1 MLFDTATPGTRMDNV
16 NRNPRTGN
24 KLWRKLSYAGKCL
37 PAYAWQRMTRRHR
50 QHPAHLIMA
59 LADHFEPSSIPG
71 HDMGYAP
78 PAVQDQRL
86 ETWSNEY
93 PRNFA
98 QFRDS
103 DGQPFVHTYFYPA
116 EQYDYARV
124 EKLAQLCR
132 SGWGEIEIHL
142 HHGVG
147 SPATAEGTRRQILN
161 FRDALSERH
170 GAMAYQE
177 GSNEP
182 KYIFVHGNFALA
194 NAAGGHGC
202 GVDNEIEVLAE
213 TGCYADMTYP
223 ASVFHPA
230 QVAKIN
236 ALYEC
241 ALPFRT
247 RAPHRRGRDLQVGR
261 AVSKFPIV
269 VQGPWMLDFDR
280 SSRSGIGRV
289 ENGAL
294 TRVNPPRVQ
303 RLGLWKQA
311 AITVKGRPDWVFIKL
326 HTHGMDPNDMDTV
339 LREPMQ
345 QFLRELIAGAPERG
359 EILHFVSAREMVNI
373 MLAACDG
380 REGNP
385 TQFRNYRY
393 RRGPRPSTDLLPAA
407 PPVEVRA

>member
-1 MLFDTATPGTRMDNV
+1 MDKV
-16 NRNPRTGN
+16 RTNRKTGN

-37 PAYAWQRMTRRHR
+37 PAYSWQRLTRGSSKN
-50 QHPAHLIMA
+50 PAHLIIA

-78 PAVQDQRL
+78 AEVQDQRV
-86 ETWSNEY
+86 EIWSNEY

-98 QFRDS
+98 RFRDS
-103 DGQPFVHTYFYPA
+103 DGRPFVHTYFYPA
-116 EQYDYARV
+116 EQYESARV

-147 SPATAEGTRRQILN
+147 SPATADETRRQILS

-170 GAMAYQE
+170 GALAYEQ
-177 GSNEP
+177 GSSTP

-194 NAAGGHGC
+194 NSAGGHAC
-202 GVDNEIEVLAE
+202 GVDHEMQVLAD

-223 ASVFHPA
+223 AAAFHPA

-236 ALYEC
+236 SLYEC
-241 ALPFRT
+241 ALPFAR
-247 RAPHRRGRDLQVGR
+247 RAPQRRGRGLQVGR
-261 AVSKFPIV
+261 AVSKFPII

-280 SSRSGIGRV
+280 FSRSGLGRV

-294 TRVNPPRVQ
+294 TRINPPSVR
-303 RLGLWKQA
+303 RLGLWKKA
-311 AITVKGRPDWVFIKL
+311 AITVNGRPEWVFIKL
-326 HTHGMDPNDMDTV
+326 HTHGMAPDDMDTV
-339 LREPMQ
+339 LGEPIQ
-345 QFLRELIAGAPERG
+345 HFLRELITGAPERG
-359 EILHFVSAREMVNI
+359 EILHFVSAREMINI
-373 MLAACDG
+373 ILAACDG

-385 TQFRNYRY
+385 DQFRDYRY
-393 RRGPRPSTDLLPAA
+393 RLGPRTSKDGFATV
-407 PPVEVRA
+407 PPVVVRV

>member
-1 MLFDTATPGTRMDNV
+1 MGNV
-16 NRNPRTGN
+16 TTNRRTGN
-24 KLWRKLSYAGKCL
+24 KLWRKVSYAGKCL
-37 PAYAWQRMTRRHR
+37 PAYVWQRLMRRSGNKSI
-50 QHPAHLIMA
+50 HLIIA

-78 PAVQDQRL
+78 PEVQDQRL
-86 ETWSNEY
+86 DVWCKEY
-93 PRNFA
+93 PRNFDRW
-98 QFRDS
+98 RDS
-103 DGQPFVHTYFYPA
+103 DGRPFTHTYFYPA

-132 SGWGEIEIHL
+132 RGWGEIEIHL

-147 SPATAEGTRRQILN
+147 TPATAEGTRRQLVA
-161 FRDALSERH
+161 FRDALAQQH
-170 GAMAYQE
+170 GCLAYEQA
-177 GSNEP
+177 GGGP

-194 NAAGGHGC
+194 NSAGGHAC
-202 GVDNEIEVLAE
+202 GVDGEMQILAQ

-241 ALPFRT
+241 GLPFEE
-247 RAPHRRGRDLQVGR
+247 RAPHRSGSDLRAGR
-261 AVSKFPIV
+261 AVTRFPFM
-269 VQGPWMLDFDR
+269 VQGPWMLDFDS
-280 SSRSGIGRV
+280 SSRSRFGRI

-294 TRVNPPRVQ
+294 TRVNPPSIR
-303 RLGLWKQA
+303 RLGLWKKA
-311 AITVKGRPDWVFIKL
+311 GITVQGRPEWVFIKL

-345 QFLRELIAGAPERG
+345 RFLQELIAGASGRG
-359 EILHFVSAREMVNI
+359 DILHFVSAREMVNMI
-373 MLAACDG
+373 LAACEG

-385 TQFRNYRY
+385 GEFRDYRY
-393 RRGPRPSTDLLPAA
+393 RLAATRPAVSQQPWPAVAVRG
-407 PPVEVRA
+407 

>member
-1 MLFDTATPGTRMDNV
+1 ME
-16 NRNPRTGN
+16 TGN
-24 KLWRKLSYAGKCL
+24 KLWGRLSYAGKCL
-37 PAYAWQRMTRRHR
+37 PAYSWQRLTRRTR
-50 QHPAHLIMA
+50 TGPVHLIMA
-59 LADHFEPSSIPG
+59 LADHFEPSSVPG
-71 HDMGYAP
+71 HAMHAP
-78 PAVQDQRL
+78 SQVQDQRV
-86 ETWSNEY
+86 EIWTNEY

-98 QFRDS
+98 PFRDS
-103 DGQPFVHTYFYPA
+103 DGRPFVHTYFYPA
-116 EQYDYARV
+116 EQYDSARV

-142 HHGVG
+142 HHGAG
-147 SPATAEGTRRQILN
+147 TGLPATAEGTRRQILS

-177 GSNEP
+177 GSSEP

-194 NAAGGHGC
+194 NVTGGHWC
-202 GVDNEIEVLAE
+202 GVDNEIEVLEE

-223 ASVFHPA
+223 AAVFHPA

-241 ALPFRT
+241 ALPFGT
-247 RAPHRRGRDLQVGR
+247 RAPHRRGRHLEVGR
-261 AVSKFPIV
+261 SVSKFPII

-280 SSRSGIGRV
+280 SSRSGLGRV

-294 TRVNPPRVQ
+294 TRVNPPRLR
-303 RLGLWKQA
+303 RLGLWKKA
-311 AITVKGRPDWVFIKL
+311 AIAVTGRPDWVFVKL
-326 HTHGMDPNDMDTV
+326 HTHAMDPNDMDTI

-345 QFLRELIAGAPERG
+345 HFLRELITGAPERG

-373 MLAACDG
+373 MLAASDG

-385 TQFRNYRY
+385 DQFRDYRY
-393 RRGPRPSTDLLPAA
+393 RRERRPPAGALPAA
-407 PPVEVRA
+407 PPVAVRA